1 MTLRTSNQMLLK
13 RLQST
18 DTYILT
24 CCNSSTVSLTHVLHC
39 TEGEKAAATAGEE
52 NWLKAWSLPSSENIF
67 LFGFSFGFFFVEAKG
82 MPQIGVAEHCGSGR
96 KGAAPSSKLQQVKK
110 NKQDGYAPFLSHPSQ
125 ALRLLQLSHCAKQF
139 ALSCSLL
146 RTFAMPQPP
155 MVQCLLVHLS
165 CCTVPGDAIELPMF
179 LFTVTYRVRD
189 LSLLQICKTFRR

>member
-1 MTLRTSNQMLLK
+1 MYCTAQRGRRQQQQQGRKTDSK
-13 RLQST
+13 REAFQVVK
-18 DTYILT
+18 IF
-24 CCNSSTVSLTHVLHC
+24 
-39 TEGEKAAATAGEE
+39 
-52 NWLKAWSLPSSENIF
+52 F
-67 LFGFSFGFFFVEAKG
+67 LFGFSFVFFFFVEAKG

-110 NKQDGYAPFLSHPSQ
+110 SKQDGYAPFLSHPSQ

-146 RTFAMPQPP
+146 RTFAVPQPP
-155 MVQCLLVHLS
+155 MVQCLLIHLS

-189 LSLLQICKTFRR
+189 LSLLQICKPFRR

>member
-67 LFGFSFGFFFVEAKG
+67 LFGFSFGVFLLKLKEC
-82 MPQIGVAEHCGSGR
+82 VAEHCGSGR
-96 KGAAPSSKLQQVKK
+96 KGAAPSSKLKQVKK
-110 NKQDGYAPFLSHPSQ
+110 SKQDGYAPFLSHPSQ

-146 RTFAMPQPP
+146 RTFAVPQPP
-155 MVQCLLVHLS
+155 MVQSLSTSILLYSAWRCYWTTNVSFHSNLQS
-165 CCTVPGDAIELPMF
+165 PGPFPSTDLQ
-179 LFTVTYRVRD
+179 D
-189 LSLLQICKTFRR
+189 LS